1 MTKRHGA
8 DNLQNDQVIRI
19 CASCPSE
26 EYNRVEAICT
36 ELHITTAFGIKGDF
50 MEDIEGDGW
59 FGK

>member
-26 EYNRVEAICT
+26 EYNGVEAICT